1 MRNEFVP
8 FQNELFPDS
17 YTKLS
22 FSLGAIHIRCLLKI
36 SDFWPPLSPLLFFI
50 ISMGFM
56 HYFVFLG
63 TLLHTTLRR
72 RRLWTTPKVYHDH
85 SVWVC
90 LYVLGFLFFYKS
102 RKKSILIFSQMQARW
117 NSFKI
122 RDKDSN
128 FAQLIESSRFY
139 SYYHKKEIHL
149 IQSMI
154 RKNFIWWTFFEK

>member
-36 SDFWPPLSPLLFFI
+36 SDFWPPLSPLLFLTYGVYALF
-50 ISMGFM
+50 SLFGYHLETTSFM
-56 HYFVFLG
+56 ND
-63 TLLHTTLRR
+63 
-72 RRLWTTPKVYHDH
+72 PKVYHDH

-90 LYVLGFLFFYKS
+90 LYVLGFLFFYKVEKNS
-102 RKKSILIFSQMQARW
+102 FLIFSLTQARW

-139 SYYHKKEIHL
+139 SYYYKKEIHL
-149 IQSMI
+149 ILSMI
-154 RKNFIWWTFFEK
+154 RKNLI